1 MHRDRH
7 ADPAGDQSL
16 SFGARPLGPHIGV
29 AIEGLDLGAPID
41 EATGMRLRALLA
53 EHHLL
58 VFHAPALTSEQ
69 QLRLGA
75 VFGEP
80 VDEGGDGRRHVHLS
94 NAREGGVLAHGRRL
108 LFHSDNVFTPA
119 PLAVISLYME
129 RLDGENA
136 PTCFAN
142 TARAAAGLDAALREE
157 LAGASALFLS
167 GFAGGHLRYRDA
179 EVEPHHP
186 RAIHPVLL
194 THPRTGR
201 LVLLVSEQQTD
212 RILDWE
218 AERSESTL
226 QRLFAALYAPD
237 NVYVHVWR
245 EGDLCLWD
253 NLALQHGRPALGSGE
268 RTLRRVAMVD
278 GNIEAQRAW
287 TRVSRDAEERERAK
301 NASVV

>member
-1 MHRDRH
+1 MSRERK
-7 ADPAGDQSL
+7 AEAAKFLLPP
-16 SFGARPLGPHIGV
+16 FEVRPLGPHIGV
-29 AIEGLDLGAPID
+29 AIEGLDLGTPID
-41 EATGMRLRALLA
+41 EATGDRLRALLA
-53 EHHLL
+53 EYHLL
-58 VFHAPALTSEQ
+58 VFHAPALEPEQ

-80 VDEGGDGRRHVHLS
+80 VDEGGDGRRYVHLS

-119 PLAVISLYME
+119 PLSVISLYME
-129 RLDGENA
+129 RLEGENA

-142 TARAAAGLDAALREE
+142 AARAAAGLESARCDE

-179 EVEPHHP
+179 EVEPQHP
-186 RAIHPVLL
+186 RAIHPVLPL
-194 THPRTGR
+194 HPRTGR
-201 LVLLVSEQQTD
+201 PVLLVSEQQTD
-212 RILDWE
+212 RILDWVP
-218 AERSESTL
+218 ERSESTL
-226 QRLFAALYAPD
+226 QQLFAALYAPD

-253 NLALQHGRPALGSGE
+253 NLALQHGRPALGAGE

-278 GNIEAQRAW
+278 GNAEAQRAW
-287 TRVSRDAEERERAK
+287 TRVSRDAEERERGAT
-301 NASVV
+301 